1 MTGVRTDVRTGK
13 DIASKMTINLFEL
26 KQTLSYP
33 EVVNEESYDF
43 DDTRKVFI
51 IKNNQYTT
59 ISPIEVW
66 NCDSSTDRPT
76 N

>member
-1 MTGVRTDVRTGK
+1 
-13 DIASKMTINLFEL
+13 MTINLFEL

-51 IKNNQYTT
+51 IKKNQYTT
-59 ISPIEVW
+59 IAPIGAW
-66 NCDSSTDRPT
+66 NCYFNFMTDRPT
-76 N
+76 D